1 MSLIIDKVY
10 TLKKVE
16 YANGKFY
23 GMENSGLTKTLLC
36 LMVRVIT
43 RSYRDII
50 AMCPITNLNVGLQK
64 EMWFKNVKILED
76 LVFEVVTLMEMT

>member
-1 MSLIIDKVY
+1 MMMIIDEVY
-10 TLKKVE
+10 TQKNVK

-23 GMENSGLTKTLLC
+23 AMENSGLTKTLLC
-36 LMVRVIT
+36 LIVSVIA

-76 LVFEVVTLMEMT
+76 LVFEVVTLT